1 MSFNECWP
9 VIQGCVVDTGDGNP
23 ATYAFLADQLHAA
36 GITTS
41 TARVDISPIPASLWH
56 QRMTTKHSKYN
67 SNLRSSPLAV
77 GMGYLMAAEAAINS
91 LGDKPRT
98 LLQVQEMPLQLLA
111 DMPNLARAL
120 YDQIFLYVPD
130 VEPKENAKR
139 IMAAL
144 RGILIP
150 LVWNVQT
157 YNLLIAQG
165 YEPILMKFAIT
176 PLNQEQIAI
185 NQKTKGY
192 NSSVLKHAGSGVN
205 EKLRNAALTLVGHG
219 QTFTEIT
226 PSHVVW
232 QSSHGVRRVYKRPNL
247 LTLYK
252 DIAGANHIITYP
264 SEMIGVLTDLISK
277 GWIGRVTILSPR
289 GSHEWT
295 NLKFFHSLGYP
306 YDFVDSRGNI
316 TQYHGKRDLD
326 RAKADAQP
334 RAFAQLGT
342 ISIAEAMGY

>member
-1 MSFNECWP
+1 MSFTECRP
-9 VIQGCVVDTGDGNP
+9 IIQGCVVAVGDGNP

-36 GITTS
+36 GFTTS

-56 QRMTTKHSKYN
+56 RRMTTKHSKYD

-77 GMGYLMAAEAAINS
+77 GLGYLMAAEAAINS

-120 YDQIFLYVPD
+120 YDQIFLYIPD
-130 VEPKENAKR
+130 VEPKANTKR

-144 RGILIP
+144 RDILTP
-150 LVWNVQT
+150 LVWNMQA
-157 YNLLIAQG
+157 YNQLLAQG
-165 YEPILMKFAIT
+165 FKPILMKFAIT
-176 PLNQEQIAI
+176 PLTKDQIAL
-185 NQKTKGY
+185 NQKAKGL
-192 NSSVLKHAGSGVN
+192 NSSVLKHSGSGVN
-205 EKLRNAALTLVGHG
+205 EKLRNAALTLVGQD

-226 PSHVVW
+226 PNHVVW
-232 QSSHGVRRVYKRPNL
+232 QSSHGVRHVYERPNL

-289 GSHEWT
+289 GSHERT
-295 NLKFFHSLGYP
+295 NLKFFHALGYP
-306 YDFVDSRGNI
+306 YDFVNRMGNI
-316 TQYHGKRDLD
+316 IQYHGKSDLD
-326 RAKADAQP
+326 QAKADAQK
-334 RAFAQLGT
+334 RASAQLGT